1 MIESQTTTRH
11 YRALWVTKTA
21 SDTFAQDIVERPI
34 DELPAGDV
42 LVRVQYSSLNYKDMI
57 SATGRPGVTRNYPHQ
72 PGIDAAGVVAESSVA
87 DFSAGDD
94 VIVCGYDL
102 GMNTFG
108 GLGEYIRVPAGWV
121 VPVPPGLSGREA
133 MIYGT
138 AGFTAALC
146 VEKLLQMGADPAD
159 GDVAVTGATGGVG
172 TFAIRLLSR
181 LGFSVA
187 AVTGK
192 LETAAHLSA
201 LGAQQIVERNL
212 LLEQK
217 RPLEKPRFA
226 HGVDTLGG
234 EYLANLLK
242 LINYSGSVAACGL
255 ASSFDLHT
263 SVLPFILR
271 NVNLLGVD
279 CVELPLPKKAA
290 NWARLGSEWKL
301 DNLESMAEEISLE
314 QVPEY
319 IDRMARG
326 QVVGRYLV
334 NLNR

>member
-1 MIESQTTTRH
+1 MADTQ
-11 YRALWVTKTA
+11 YRALWITKTA
-21 SDTFAQDIVERPI
+21 KETFEQAVVERPVS
-34 DELPAGDV
+34 DLPAGDL
-42 LVRVQYSSLNYKDMI
+42 LVRVHYSSLNYKDMI

-72 PGIDAAGVVAESSVA
+72 PGIDAAGVVEESAVP
-87 DFSAGDD
+87 DFNPGDQ

-108 GLGEYIRVPAGWV
+108 GLGQYIRVPANWA
-121 VPVPPGLSGREA
+121 VPTPPGLSGREA

-146 VEKLLQMGADPAD
+146 VDKLLRMGADPS
-159 GDVAVTGATGGVG
+159 GGEVAVTGATGGVG
-172 TFAIRLLSR
+172 TFAIGLLSK

-192 LETAAHLSA
+192 LESASHLNA
-201 LGAQQIVERNL
+201 LGAQQIVDRSL
-212 LLEQK
+212 LLESK

-226 HGVDTLGG
+226 QGIDTLGG
-234 EYLANLLK
+234 DYLANLLK
-242 LINYSGSVAACGL
+242 LIDYGGSVAACGL
-255 ASSFDLHT
+255 AASSDLPT
-263 SVLPFILR
+263 TVLPFILR

-279 CVELPLPKKAA
+279 CVELPLKQKAA
-290 NWARLGSEWKL
+290 NWTRLGSEWKL
-301 DNLESMAEEISLE
+301 DNLEIMAEEISLD

-319 IDRMARG
+319 LDRMARG

-334 NLNR
+334 NLDS